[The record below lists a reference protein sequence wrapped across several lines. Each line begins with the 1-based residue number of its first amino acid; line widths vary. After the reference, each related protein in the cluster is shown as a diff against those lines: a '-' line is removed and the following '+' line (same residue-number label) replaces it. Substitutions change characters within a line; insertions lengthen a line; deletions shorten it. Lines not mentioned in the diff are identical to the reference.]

1 MGVAG
6 LLPALKSVMDQVHIA
21 KYAQKTV
28 GIDAAGWLYKGA
40 YSCPMDVV
48 LRNKDA
54 DGYLNYC
61 MQQIKLLEEH
71 RVTPIFVFDGGH
83 LPAKAGLN
91 AERSRSR
98 EIWKTKAL
106 RQLESGDESGSY
118 SAFSRAVS
126 VTNEMVMKFIAVL
139 RRMNITFYVAPYE
152 ADAQLA
158 YLSRQKI
165 IDAVISEDS
174 DCIPYGCKT
183 ILFKWSHEGWAS
195 ELKRRSL
202 GANEELSFVGWTE
215 DMFIQLC
222 VLCGCDYCPS
232 IPGVGIV
239 TAYKFVETY
248 KSPMKVMAALE
259 QQKHSA
265 IPPKYA
271 ENFYSA
277 IITFRHHLVFDPRD
291 KKLKMLN
298 PLTLSKDILH
308 LVDKELHFLGDIEL
322 RDDVV
327 ALIASGKVHPVTL
340 ESYDWKKLAAEL
352 EEGRQFSLPPNPSA
366 RSMTSTESSIVDRPE
381 KSRQDYDD
389 QSSHGTDFS
398 EAAARERGASLQR
411 QRSKKRKHDA
421 GRKANVEQPKPAST
435 SWNHL
440 DSVLG
445 SSVHILNFRSPKVSD
460 NFRPLVSL
468 SNHAPFPHGSNAT
481 TELKEFENR
490 PVRQNVKRI
499 KNPTNRRREENGSGF
514 EGEVSCRIDSS
525 SASQRPFRSSQLDSK
540 SASSKEDDAVST
552 PVPALLPIMNE
563 PLRRPLPFAP
573 RNTSYY
579 PENVANS
586 SSLGEESGSE
596 ILWALPSFQDK
607 PRAPPSVYSTYSR
620 ATYVEEKWDRILGAE
635 VNESSESGS
644 SQMQIVHSQSTTS
657 AASENANTVASS

>member
-6 LLPALKSVMDQVHIA
+6 LLPALKSVTDQVHVA
-21 KYAQKTV
+21 KYAGKIV

-48 LRNKDA
+48 LRNKNS

-61 MQQIKLLEEH
+61 MQQIKMLEEH

-83 LPAKAGLN
+83 LPAKAALN
-91 AERSRSR
+91 AERNRFDYAQRAAKVTAVTATTMLTRLFASM
-98 EIWKTKAL
+98 
-106 RQLESGDESGSY
+106 RQLKSGDESGSY

-158 YLSRQKI
+158 YMSRQKI

-183 ILFKWSHEGWAS
+183 
-195 ELKRRSL
+195 
-202 GANEELSFVGWTE
+202 
-215 DMFIQLC
+215 FIQLC

-248 KSPMKVMAALE
+248 KSPVKVMTALE
-259 QQKHSA
+259 KQKHSA

-277 IITFRHHLVFDPRD
+277 IITFRHHLIFDPRD
-291 KKLKMLN
+291 KMLN

-327 ALIASGKVHPVTL
+327 ALVASGEVHPVTL

-352 EEGRQFSLPPNPSA
+352 EEGSQFTLPPNPSA
-366 RSMTSTESSIVDRPE
+366 RSMTSTESSILEKPE
-381 KSRQDYDD
+381 KSRHDYDD

-398 EAAARERGASLQR
+398 EVVASERGVSLQR
-411 QRSKKRKHDA
+411 QGSKKRKYDA
-421 GRKANVEQPKPAST
+421 GRVEASEEQPKPAST

-460 NFRPLVSL
+460 NFKPLISL
-468 SNHAPFPHGSNAT
+468 SNHAPLRHGSNAT

-490 PVRQNVKRI
+490 PVRQNVRRI

-525 SASQRPFRSSQLDSK
+525 NTSQRPHRSSQLGSK
-540 SASSKEDDAVST
+540 SAPSKEDDAAST
-552 PVPALLPIMNE
+552 PVPAASLPITNK
-563 PLRRPLPFAP
+563 PLQRPLPFAP
-573 RNTSYY
+573 RNTSYF

-596 ILWALPSFQDK
+596 ILWALPPFQDK
-607 PRAPPSVYSTYSR
+607 PRAPLSVYSTYSR
-620 ATYVEEKWDRILGAE
+620 ATYAEEKWDRILGAE
-635 VNESSESGS
+635 VDESGASGS
-644 SQMQIVHSQSTTS
+644 SQMQTVRSQSTTS
-657 AASENANTVASS
+657 VASETANTVASR